1 MFNHQTPGGLILPTR
16 RKFLQQ
22 VGQGFGSLA
31 LAALLNEQTSA
42 ATAVNPLLPKVPVF
56 APRAKAVI
64 WLFMTGAPSHM
75 DTFDYKP
82 ELQKR
87 SGQVLPGSD
96 PKTGFFTTSGKL
108 LKSPFGWQQHGQSGT
123 WVSDILPHMARH
135 VDDMTF
141 IHSCYVKGNN
151 HAPASIE
158 LMCGTN
164 IPGRPSAGAWVTY
177 GLGTENQ
184 NLPAFVVMHDRKPR
198 GDDQIW
204 SAGFLPKTYQ
214 AMALDARRKEAIDNV
229 LRAKDETDEQQRSAL
244 EMLREVNGAH
254 AQARPAQA
262 DLSAR
267 INSFELAYRMQTAAP
282 EALDFQSESDATRK
296 LYGVG
301 EKNTDTFGRQC
312 LIARRLVERG
322 VRYIQIFAGRGTGG
336 DGSVDD
342 VPWDGHDNIETN
354 HRSCAAATDQ
364 PAAALLADLKAR
376 GLLDST
382 LVVWGGEF
390 GRTSDSQGSRG
401 RDHNPHAFTIWMAG
415 GGTRGGGF
423 HYGATDEFGYKA
435 VENRVHV
442 NDLHATIL
450 HLLGLDHEK
459 LTYRFNG
466 RDFRLTDVGGPVLR
480 DIIA

>member
-1 MFNHQTPGGLILPTR
+1 
-16 RKFLQQ
+16 
-22 VGQGFGSLA
+22 
-31 LAALLNEQTSA
+31 
-42 ATAVNPLLPKVPVF
+42 
-56 APRAKAVI
+56 
-64 WLFMTGAPSHM
+64 
-75 DTFDYKP
+75 
-82 ELQKR
+82 
-87 SGQVLPGSD
+87 
-96 PKTGFFTTSGKL
+96 
-108 LKSPFGWQQHGQSGT
+108 
-123 WVSDILPHMARH
+123 
-135 VDDMTF
+135 
-141 IHSCYVKGNN
+141 
-151 HAPASIE
+151 
-158 LMCGTN
+158 
-164 IPGRPSAGAWVTY
+164 
-177 GLGTENQ
+177 
-184 NLPAFVVMHDRKPR
+184 
-198 GDDQIW
+198 
-204 SAGFLPKTYQ
+204 
-214 AMALDARRKEAIDNV
+214 
-229 LRAKDETDEQQRSAL
+229 
-244 EMLREVNGAH
+244 MLRDVNSAH

-282 EALDFQSESDATRK
+282 EALDFQSESEATRQ
-296 LYGVG
+296 LYGIG

-364 PAAALLADLKAR
+364 PAAALIADLKSR

-466 RDFRLTDVGGPVLR
+466 RDFRLTDVGGHVIR